1 MTFRLIKGLFRVC
14 IEMKKSFCEFFAK
27 IFSFFRLSFEIF
39 VLIVKFRFNLFFK
52 KMQNFRNIR
61 NAKISR
67 KKYNIM
73 KKFEIYKKAKFLRK
87 FIKKRKIQLEFVW
100 FLWNFSRNFAS
111 LSYFSLHSFSRKN
124 AKFREKAMMTFP
136 TLFIGFFIH

>member
-67 KKYNIM
+67 KKDNIM
-73 KKFEIYKKAKFLRK
+73 KKFEIYKKVIFLRK
-87 FIKKRKIQLEFVW
+87 FIKKNKYSLSLYGFMEFFAKFCFAFV
-100 FLWNFSRNFAS
+100 FFTSFIFSKKMLNFA
-111 LSYFSLHSFSRKN
+111 K
-124 AKFREKAMMTFP
+124 KP
-136 TLFIGFFIH
+136 